1 MGSETVILAYSGGLD
16 TSCILAW
23 LKEKGYRVVA
33 CMANVGQD
41 EDFNAAREKALS
53 IGAAEV
59 YIEDVKSEFV
69 SQFIWPWAQSNA
81 LYEDQYLLGTALARP
96 LIARV
101 LVSVAQREKAKY
113 ISHGATGK
121 GNDQVRFELSVA
133 ALDESIQIIAPW
145 RDQEFTSRF
154 VGRNDLFEYA
164 AKNNIPLPVD
174 K

>member
-1 MGSETVILAYSGGLD
+1 M
-16 TSCILAW
+16 
-23 LKEKGYRVVA
+23 
-33 CMANVGQD
+33 
-41 EDFNAAREKALS
+41 
-53 IGAAEV
+53 
-59 YIEDVKSEFV
+59 
-69 SQFIWPWAQSNA
+69 
-81 LYEDQYLLGTALARP
+81 GTALARP
-96 LIARV
+96 LISRV
-101 LVSVAQREKAKY
+101 LVSVAQKENAKF